1 MGFYFENEFTKSFLK
16 AIFEDI
22 NNRKL
27 SLYLKGQK
35 VKRLILR
42 EEFVTLML
50 VFKGENFICSNCAIS
65 SFS

>member
-35 VKRLILR
+35 VKKL
-42 EEFVTLML
+42 
-50 VFKGENFICSNCAIS
+50 NFERRICHVNAR
-65 SFS
+65 F